1 MTSVVRRWLGR
12 GAANADGMR
21 LSAGGELAASVI
33 GELATPAGVDGGA
46 PVTAQQGSPCGS
58 AARDHQRLGREAAG
72 RWRRRRDGRF
82 VASLVIANRFAQPRP
97 HIYVLYVGVLC

>member
-33 GELATPAGVDGGA
+33 GKLATPAGVDGGA
-46 PVTAQQGSPCGS
+46 PVTAQHSS
-58 AARDHQRLGREAAG
+58 RDRRAARPLGIISVWGGRQLAG
-72 RWRRRRDGRF
+72 GGGGAMEDSLPRW
-82 VASLVIANRFAQPRP
+82 
-97 HIYVLYVGVLC
+97 